1 MSIISA
7 ETLINYFDEYMIQ
20 VINENDIKIPDELD
34 EKWIDSFRNLYFYN
48 FRMNN
53 WVDERSDIAGKYKPV
68 KDFFSEYLDEIDS
81 EYLINLI
88 DPIMLK

>member
-1 MSIISA
+1 MSTIPT

-20 VINENDIKIPDELD
+20 VINANEIQIPNELGEN
-34 EKWIDSFRNLYFYN
+34 WIDSFRNLYFYT

-53 WVDERSDIAGKYKPV
+53 WIDERTDIAGRYKPV

-81 EYLINLI
+81 EYLLNLI